1 MIKIIRKLTPII
13 KKYSKF
19 LKFLRVIFTRQQLT
33 DKNSFIFKHS
43 QEYKEI
49 KKNYFQTLTMSMHY
63 YNSFNFVVFRNKKN
77 ADNAYNFLMNII
89 SLAFLDHERNR
100 WLCGAERIERSSRSS
115 WLQIARLSSSS
126 HDR

>member
-43 QEYKEI
+43 QEYKD
-49 KKNYFQTLTMSMHY
+49 KKKLFPDTHNVNALLQFFQ
-63 YNSFNFVVFRNKKN
+63 
-77 ADNAYNFLMNII
+77 
-89 SLAFLDHERNR
+89 
-100 WLCGAERIERSSRSS
+100 LC
-115 WLQIARLSSSS
+115 RLPE
-126 HDR
+126 

>member
-43 QEYKEI
+43 QEYKD
-49 KKNYFQTLTMSMHY
+49 KKKTISRHSQCQCIITILSTLSSSGM
-63 YNSFNFVVFRNKKN
+63 KN
-77 ADNAYNFLMNII
+77 ADNAYNFLMDII